1 MTKKKSPSPDISI
14 MHLERL
20 DDIHRELKKMNEQ
33 LEDMSESRK
42 SEKAEF
48 SFLLSLVGVAIS
60 VSSLLVRALSGNDTV
75 LLVGGGISILLLITV
90 ASYMNRL
97 SRTRPVPK
105 EIIFML
111 AVLFAVSTY
120 CILLGVNII

>member
-1 MTKKKSPSPDISI
+1 

-33 LEDMSESRK
+33 LEDMSERRK

-60 VSSLLVRALSGNDTV
+60 VSSLLVRSLSGNNTV

-90 ASYMNRL
+90 ALYMNRL
-97 SRTRPVPK
+97 SKSRPVPK

-111 AVLFAVSTY
+111 VVLFAVSTY
-120 CILLGVNII
+120 CILLGVDII

>member
-1 MTKKKSPSPDISI
+1 MTKKNSPSPDISV

-120 CILLGVNII
+120 CILLGIDVI